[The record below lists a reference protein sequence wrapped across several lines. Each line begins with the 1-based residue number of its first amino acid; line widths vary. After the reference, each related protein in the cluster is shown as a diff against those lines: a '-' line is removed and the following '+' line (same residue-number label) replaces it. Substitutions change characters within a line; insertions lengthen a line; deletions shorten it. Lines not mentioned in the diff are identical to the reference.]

1 MKRLCT
7 KCRRIETKYGRS
19 WCPECLLKE
28 YKKMSDEEK
37 EIKEDEE
44 GEKAGSE
51 EETVEEP
58 FAAIGEEDEGG
69 PETITPSEV

>member
-1 MKRLCT
+1 
-7 KCRRIETKYGRS
+7 
-19 WCPECLLKE
+19 
-28 YKKMSDEEK
+28 MSDEEK